1 KPISKEKFL
10 QHFWWCYGKAQKCF
24 EEEGRSPPG
33 YFKFLTLLAFRIF
46 LAEKVDVLILEVGLG
61 GRLDPTN
68 VIGRPAVCGI
78 SSLGY
83 DHTQFLGNTL
93 TEIAREKAG
102 IFKKGVPCYTVPQD
116 PEAMASLAACA
127 DWMGEEFKLKL
138 IQPLDSFRT
147 LDNAQARVG
156 LAGDHQRE
164 NAALAVA
171 LCRTWALRTSPSSDR
186 VTVREAQLD
195 EGVLPAEYAAALVET
210 TWPGRGQ
217 ELQAGPG
224 LRFFLDGAHTVESL
238 AACARWYGSAGAGT
252 VLEAPPSA
260 AGEPTAAPTTRVL
273 VFNCTEDRDPE
284 ALLSCLARHLRELRI
299 HFHHAIFVSGVAAIG
314 LLADKMGLWVG
325 EIDLWTGKMA
335 RQACKM
341 ARQSCKT
348 ALQPVPPQDP
358 QNTAW
363 QQRLQSIWDG
373 GQTHQ
378 ADALSTQLSSPVFG
392 EGRSRVAPSSENA
405 VQMLRLFVTSAAA
418 NGPGVV
424 EVLVTGSL
432 QLVGGMLEA
441 LEYEM

>member
-299 HFHHAIFVSGVAAIG
+299 HFHHAIFVS
-314 LLADKMGLWVG
+314 
-325 EIDLWTGKMA
+325 
-335 RQACKM
+335 
-341 ARQSCKT
+341 
-348 ALQPVPPQDP
+348 VPPQDP